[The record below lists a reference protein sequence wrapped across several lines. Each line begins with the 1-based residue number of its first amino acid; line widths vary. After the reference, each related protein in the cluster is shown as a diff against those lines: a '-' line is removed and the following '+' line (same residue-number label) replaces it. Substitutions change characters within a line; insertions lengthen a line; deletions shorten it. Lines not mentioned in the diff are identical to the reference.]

1 MKLLKNLIYKIIL
14 MLCLLVQLSL
24 SAQDFTAR
32 IGIYDFTDEAATEF
46 YVVAPT
52 VIFGYDCL
60 KISRL
65 TLNVSAGFSFNSFKY
80 QSKKH
85 NLYMVPLFVSML
97 YELTNP
103 ESKVHPYIGGGF
115 SLLGKADKNQTLKTV
130 HYSFTYGYHAIGCLH
145 IDLKRKTVLTFDMR
159 YNFLITPAM
168 EELNPSGIISTVGI
182 RIPVGSQQ

>member
-1 MKLLKNLIYKIIL
+1 

-32 IGIYDFTDEAATEF
+32 IGIYDFTDEAAYEF
-46 YVVAPT
+46 YVIAPT

-60 KISRL
+60 KMSRL

-115 SLLGKADKNQTLKTV
+115 SLLGKADKNQTLKMV
-130 HYSFTYGYHAIGCLH
+130 HYSFTYGYHAIGGLY
-145 IDLKRKTVLTFDMR
+145 IDFDAIHPYGLLRFVRTSYTLIFYDKKNIKKKLILNSR
-159 YNFLITPAM
+159 YF
-168 EELNPSGIISTVGI
+168 ISK
-182 RIPVGSQQ
+182 